1 MSLIQR
7 TRRIASATIMGAG
20 IIALTSCGASVDY
33 DIEVK
38 DENRVTAQINAGFP
52 EDKGT
57 ETEIG
62 EQLDR
67 FIENMNQGE
76 KPQRSNLEIS
86 DYKENGVVGK
96 TFTIEDMDKNDYSQV
111 LDMEVIKEDGKYIA
125 TVKNNGDAGL
135 VFSSLSYDIKMPGK
149 IITTSAGTS
158 DGRTVAWN
166 PNSAQGDL
174 VIESKTYNPLAPLFV
189 VGSSALVVL
198 VVVATTVGKRK
209 KKS

>member
-1 MSLIQR
+1 MSFIQR
-7 TRRIASATIMGAG
+7 TRRIAVATIMGAG

-57 ETEIG
+57 ETEIRA
-62 EQLDR
+62 QLDR
-67 FIENMNQGE
+67 FIESMNSEG

-86 DYKENGVVGK
+86 DYKENGLIGK
-96 TFTIEDMDKNDYSQV
+96 SFTIKDMDKKDYSQV

-125 TVKNNGDAGL
+125 TIKNNGDGGL
-135 VFSSLSYDIKMPGK
+135 VFNSLSYDIKMPGN
-149 IITTSAGTS
+149 IISTSAGTEN
-158 DGRTVAWN
+158 GRTITWN
-166 PNSAQGDL
+166 PNNSQGDL
-174 VIESKTYNPLAPLFV
+174 VIESKTYNPLAPLIV

-209 KKS
+209 KKI